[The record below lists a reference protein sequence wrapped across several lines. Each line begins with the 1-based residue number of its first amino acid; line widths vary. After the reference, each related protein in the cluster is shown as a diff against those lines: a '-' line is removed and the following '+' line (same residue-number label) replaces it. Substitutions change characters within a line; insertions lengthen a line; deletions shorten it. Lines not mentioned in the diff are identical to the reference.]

1 MGRKHAE
8 GGVMTSLGELEGGE
22 FVVNRDATNKFLPT
36 LQRIN
41 SMGSGSGAPNNLSS
55 GAEAR
60 LGTNQPIIKTYVL
73 ASEISSQL
81 EAQKK
86 IADIARL

>member
-1 MGRKHAE
+1 
-8 GGVMTSLGELEGGE
+8 MTSLGELEGGE

>member
-1 MGRKHAE
+1 
-8 GGVMTSLGELEGGE
+8 MTPFGQLEGGE
-22 FVVNRDATNKFLPT
+22 YVVNRDATQAFLP
-36 LQRIN
+36 LLEKIN
-41 SMGSGSGAPNNLSS
+41 SMGSGSGAPNNLS
-55 GAEAR
+55 
-60 LGTNQPIIKTYVL
+60 TNSEVNLRQSSPIIKTYVL